1 MSVLSEKTVTPITQ
15 KLLFA
20 ERCLTPQL
28 ILPFMFYRLVYDI
41 PSYLNALILA
51 GSVLLQ

>member
-15 KLLFA
+15 KWLLA

-28 ILPFMFYRLVYDI
+28 ILLFMFCQLVYDI
-41 PSYLNALILA
+41 PSYLNDLILA
-51 GSVLLQ
+51 WSVLLQ